1 MESQQTA
8 AQQSIQSTMQGLVCG
23 AAFVNHCIHP
33 QFQQLADVQW
43 KIELSAKLAA
53 ILEKLRERFSK
64 SQNVCLC
71 QTWVGADGFD
81 AAPSNSLEVTLWA
94 DPRLAIVLDPLFED
108 LRAKSCQG
116 PVFFRNSMPGKVW
129 RSGAVQIVQNLRIL
143 PPSLHPRSQLSEAA
157 LERLAEALYIPIY
170 DLSRPARGQVCVL
183 EVLLSTRATEAM
195 LVADVISFIGN
206 LLTALH
212 LSLANPVQQPVRRS
226 VLSGRR
232 PRAPDSDGEASNDEG
247 ASPSGRTS
255 DPQRQQQVAGGP
267 QSRQEAQAAQEAG
280 PGPRDV
286 RQQCLGEDGG
296 RGGTATRSALSA
308 EAGTGVGSCHH
319 SASDVCRGG
328 ASMSTCGSRSGEAHA
343 NGMAPVVATDG
354 AAGIA
359 MAGAAAAEAGHVEA
373 RCVRGGPEAVPS
385 CSEQP
390 TLPASPSRERLV
402 RPGATGHMAAS
413 SVLTAGGPGVHGLG
427 CNGVSAYPG
436 SESLQVPRK
445 LRKVL
450 DGPMQRTKSVVS
462 VTALSQGAAE
472 SEDDADGNRSGQG
485 QAPCKGTGALAH
497 CLKEAPAKQ

>member
-1 MESQQTA
+1 MESQHQPA
-8 AQQSIQSTMQGLVCG
+8 AQPSVQSTMQGLVYG
-23 AAFVNHCIHP
+23 AAFVNHCMHP
-33 QFQQLADVQW
+33 QLQQLADVQW

-71 QTWVGADGFD
+71 QTWVGADCLE
-81 AAPSNSLEVTLWA
+81 AAPPNSLEVTLWA

-232 PRAPDSDGEASNDEG
+232 PRAPDSDGEASGGEG

-255 DPQRQQQVAGGP
+255 DPQQQQQPVACGP
-267 QSRQEAQAAQEAG
+267 QSRQAQEAE
-280 PGPRDV
+280 PCPRDA
-286 RQQCLGEDGG
+286 RQQCPGKEGG
-296 RGGTATRSALSA
+296 GGGATTRPALSV
-308 EAGTGVGSCHH
+308 EAATGVGSCRN

-328 ASMSTCGSRSGEAHA
+328 ASSSTCGSRSGEVHA
-343 NGMAPVVATDG
+343 NETAAVAATG
-354 AAGIA
+354 SAAGAA
-359 MAGAAAAEAGHVEA
+359 MAGTAAADAGHVGP
-373 RCVRGGPEAVPS
+373 RCVRGGPEAAPS

-390 TLPASPSRERLV
+390 TLPASPSHERLL
-402 RPGATGHMAAS
+402 RAGAAAHVAAS
-413 SVLTAGGPGVHGLG
+413 SVLPGGGTGAQGLG
-427 CNGVSAYPG
+427 CNGVSAYPVSDTG
-436 SESLQVPRK
+436 QVPRK
-445 LRKVL
+445 LRRVL

-462 VTALSQGAAE
+462 VTALSQGAEE
-472 SEDDADGNRSGQG
+472 SDDEADGDKKGQG
-485 QAPCKGTGALAH
+485 QAPSKGTGALAR
-497 CLKEAPAKQ
+497 CLQEAPAKQ